1 AYEFVP
7 QKKSIFG
14 FTKRGKNK
22 RTKNERPA
30 PEPQPQLER
39 VKSETPSKSSLAPDQ
54 HSKIKA
60 AAAALAHQGPSDDA
74 ETNARRGRID
84 DTASTKTSSMLT
96 LGMMNEASPAM
107 KWANAYDKNNI
118 RAQYLGSS
126 FAGRG
131 LGPED
136 RFRTS
141 SINLPGDRTS
151 SVAPQSSEPA
161 TEKPQDRDLPLP
173 PEAEQATGGAAP
185 SGAAPPA
192 PAAEPETKVPTGMPS
207 SPPAITIQ
215 HNDTEDQREVD
226 DTSSTEVKQAEPA
239 SAMGKETGIDLPQR
253 KQSKVERKPVPRPNN
268 LQDHPAFRQE
278 VPEES
283 AAKAAAT
290 SAPAAP
296 AETQPQ
302 QGSEDPAAVVAQ
314 RAMEV
319 QKLRKQG
326 GGGFK
331 KLFGR
336 NKKETQEKPPV
347 ESTQQS
353 NQPNNKGLTPPSETN
368 LGRRLSLLRRKS
380 TKTST
385 NASQVAVAQPAP
397 ENVPDPVSPV
407 SPLSRESSDRV
418 EQSPDY
424 VSRANTG
431 PEVDA
436 KDEFARFDQGPMED
450 MPATE
455 PVSPPEYKPTDTEYQ
470 PAEES
475 VSPLEEMPAPA
486 PKHPYNTHMASR
498 IDPERQD
505 SDNGAFE
512 TPMERLDPVDDTQ
525 SEATMEE
532 PQRTE
537 PEKDRWAQIRE
548 NAAKRAA
555 RASEEQSVQSRPSHQ
570 QSMRE
575 TDDGETSGE
584 ETIESRVAR
593 IKARV
598 AELTG
603 GAGEKGTP
611 ANP

>member
-1 AYEFVP
+1 MNGRWLIMEEQVKGASPDPVEAYEFVP

-22 RTKNERPA
+22 RTKSERPA

-39 VKSETPSKSSLAPDQ
+39 VKSDTPSKSSLAPDQ

-60 AAAALAHQGPSDDA
+60 AAAALAHEGPSDEA
-74 ETNARRGRID
+74 EPNARRGRID

-151 SVAPQSSEPA
+151 SVAPDISEPA
-161 TEKPQDRDLPLP
+161 AEKPRDQAVPPP

-185 SGAAPPA
+185 SEAAPYA

-207 SPPAITIQ
+207 SPPAINIQ
-215 HNDTEDQREVD
+215 QDDTEDQREVD
-226 DTSSTEVKQAEPA
+226 DASSAEVKQAEPA
-239 SAMGKETGIDLPQR
+239 SSMGKETGIDLPQR

-278 VPEES
+278 VPEEA

-290 SAPAAP
+290 SGPTAP
-296 AETQPQ
+296 AETQTQ
-302 QGSEDPAAVVAQ
+302 QTPEDPAAVAAQ

-319 QKLRKQG
+319 QKLRKHG

-336 NKKETQEKPPV
+336 NKKETQDKPPV
-347 ESTQQS
+347 ESMQQS
-353 NQPNNKGLTPPSETN
+353 NLQNNKGLTPPSETN

-380 TKTST
+380 T
-385 NASQVAVAQPAP
+385 
-397 ENVPDPVSPV
+397 
-407 SPLSRESSDRV
+407 
-418 EQSPDY
+418 
-424 VSRANTG
+424 
-431 PEVDA
+431 
-436 KDEFARFDQGPMED
+436 
-450 MPATE
+450 
-455 PVSPPEYKPTDTEYQ
+455 
-470 PAEES
+470 
-475 VSPLEEMPAPA
+475 
-486 PKHPYNTHMASR
+486 
-498 IDPERQD
+498 
-505 SDNGAFE
+505 
-512 TPMERLDPVDDTQ
+512 
-525 SEATMEE
+525 
-532 PQRTE
+532 
-537 PEKDRWAQIRE
+537 
-548 NAAKRAA
+548 
-555 RASEEQSVQSRPSHQ
+555 RP
-570 QSMRE
+570 
-575 TDDGETSGE
+575 
-584 ETIESRVAR
+584 
-593 IKARV
+593 
-598 AELTG
+598 
-603 GAGEKGTP
+603 
-611 ANP
+611 